1 MKGAEDGSVM
11 RPLRTEGYIS
21 IMILICDPG
30 KKGLGRQRAGVGE
43 NAVGFCHQT
52 RGLK

>member
-21 IMILICDPG
+21 IMILICDPDN
-30 KKGLGRQRAGVGE
+30 KGVGE
-43 NAVGFCHQT
+43 NAAGFCH
-52 RGLK
+52 